1 MGNMTP
7 QEKVGLVI
15 LSVVFAPFIL
25 IGRAL
30 KSIGESL
37 GLIEKENYDYD
48 PLKDPNYRPPEE
60 EQIGTKKPV
69 SENGQ
74 SVPSGTSKVS
84 KPKIGQGFE
93 NPNKL
98 DPNS

>member
-37 GLIEKENYDYD
+37 GLIEKEKYEYD
-48 PLKDPNYRPPEE
+48 PKTDPNYVPPEAVQNATE
-60 EQIGTKKPV
+60 PANVVGPVTNENKVKP
-69 SENGQ
+69 
-74 SVPSGTSKVS
+74 
-84 KPKIGQGFE
+84 QGFD
-93 NPNKL
+93 NPNRL